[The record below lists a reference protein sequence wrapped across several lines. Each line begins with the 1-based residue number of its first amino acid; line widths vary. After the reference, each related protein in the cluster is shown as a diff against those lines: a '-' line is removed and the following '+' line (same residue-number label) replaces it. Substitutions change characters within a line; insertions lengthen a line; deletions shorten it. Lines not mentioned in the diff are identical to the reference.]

1 MTGRTCEIHSGNNI
15 IGRQKEYFKYV
26 IGSSGSATLVPDF
39 TDRFILSSPENNEA
53 SLYAKALFGWI
64 RISRTNSQSQHL

>member
-1 MTGRTCEIHSGNNI
+1 MTGQTCKIHSGNNI

-26 IGSSGSATLVPDF
+26 IGSSGSASLGPDF
-39 TDRFILSSPENNEA
+39 TDQFILSSLENNEA

-64 RISRTNSQSQHL
+64 RISRTGSQSQHL